1 MTDFQTTYSFNTSS
15 QPTPPLP
22 ESSDRMA
29 ADLAGLADELAYSR
43 RHYLER
49 RRREMR
55 ELRQVRE
62 MTERV
67 DD

>member
-1 MTDFQTTYSFNTSS
+1 
-15 QPTPPLP
+15 
-22 ESSDRMA
+22 MA